1 MSFWQAVRTAWRALL
16 KNALRSFL
24 ATLGIMIA
32 VAAVVGTVALG
43 QGARAKVAQQ
53 MASLGTNLLSV
64 SPGAGNMRGVSSAAG
79 TGHTLTIDDG
89 LAIERELDHLV
100 AAMAPITRGN
110 AQLVYRDVNW
120 SSMVIGTTPAY
131 LQVRASTIAEGEFF
145 TREED
150 AMGAKVCVL
159 GATVVDK
166 LFGEAS
172 PIGAQIR
179 VKHMTCRVV
188 GVLGKKGQGGWG
200 QDQDDVV
207 LMPWTTVTR
216 RLFPLLYNQGVTF
229 SVAARSADA
238 VDELQDQ
245 ITALLRQ
252 RHKLQ
257 EGQDNDFMVFN
268 LAEMQEAAQQQ
279 MRTLSLLLGSV
290 ALISLIVGAIGI
302 ANVMLVSVTERTREI
317 GIRMAVGARGRD
329 VLVQFLVESLLLA
342 TVGGAIGLA
351 LGAGLA
357 EYMAIQGDWPVLL
370 SFGVMGITLLLAAA
384 SGILAGFYPALRAS
398 RLDPIDALR
407 YE

>member
-1 MSFWQAVRTAWRALL
+1 MNFWQAVRTAWRALR

-43 QGARAKVAQQ
+43 QGARAKVAAQ
-53 MASLGTNLLSV
+53 MASLGTNLLYV
-64 SPGAGNMRGVSSAAG
+64 SPGASNSRGVSSGAG
-79 TGHTLTIDDG
+79 TGHTLTMDDG
-89 LAIERELDHLV
+89 LAIERELDYLV
-100 AAMAPITRGN
+100 AAVAPITRGN

-120 SSMVIGTTPAY
+120 STMVVGTTAAY
-131 LQVRASTIAEGEFF
+131 LQVRSSTISEGEFF

-172 PIGAQIR
+172 PVGAQIR

-200 QDQDDVV
+200 QDQDDVL

-216 RLFPLLYNQGVTF
+216 RLFPMQNNQGVTF
-229 SVAARSADA
+229 SVAARSAEA
-238 VDELQDQ
+238 VSELQDQ
-245 ITALLRQ
+245 ITSLLRQ
-252 RHKLQ
+252 RHRLQ
-257 EGQDNDFMVFN
+257 DGQEDDFGVFN
-268 LAEMQEAAQQQ
+268 LAEMQEAAQEQT
-279 MRTLSLLLGSV
+279 RTLSLLLGSV

-329 VLVQFLVESLLLA
+329 VLVQFLVEALLLA

-357 EYMAIQGDWPVLL
+357 EYMAAQGDWPVLL
-370 SFGVMGITLLLAAA
+370 SFSVMASTLLLAAA

-398 RLDPIDALR
+398 RLDPIEALR